1 MFMMRWE
8 RMGSWEEATAVV
20 IRHRPDL
27 RDKEGKAVYVDTR
40 YAVPRRGEYNLQLWS
55 TAPDFYPVGS
65 TVAVRYNP
73 AMPQMAREDSFDGLY
88 GLPLAMMGFGS
99 VFAVLG
105 LLFGRI
111 FYRGYDRKL

>member
-1 MFMMRWE
+1 MMRWE

-27 RDKEGKAVYVDTR
+27 RDKEGKAVYVDMR
-40 YAVPRRGEYNLQLWS
+40 YAVPRCGEYNLRLWS

-65 TVAVRYNP
+65 TVAVLYDP

-88 GLPLAMMGFGS
+88 ALPLAMMGFGS

-111 FYRGYDRKL
+111 FYRGYDREL